1 MLAALQDFFAPA
13 DVPPRT
19 QTILTRTVLGLLAC
33 SAAGFVLAS
42 QSTSLAP
49 LWLFVGL
56 LSLFHLGEY
65 TWAWAFEPRGSLS
78 FNSTLLTQN
87 WPDYQIALGASFV
100 EYAVEA
106 FFFPRVKRVLA
117 PMSMVGLCLCIMGLV
132 VRAIGMWT
140 TRSNFTHKVAEH
152 KRADHALVT
161 SGIYSVLRHPAYFG
175 WYWWTVGSQMLLGN
189 PLCAVGFAVVSSL
202 FFRQRIPFEES
213 KLVDFF
219 GNAYREFMGRTIVGI
234 PGVPGAADGDSA
246 VVVLQRFVSGLF
258 GKKPQLPARRPHL
271 LRAVSAKEHNM

>member
-1 MLAALQDFFAPA
+1 MLAALQDFITPA
-13 DVPPRT
+13 DVSPRAR
-19 QTILTRTVLGLLAC
+19 TILTRTVLGLFAC
-33 SAAGFVLAS
+33 STVGFVFAR
-42 QSTSLAP
+42 QTTALAP

-65 TWAWAFEPRGSLS
+65 TWAWAFEPRKSLS

-87 WPDYQIALGASFV
+87 WPDYQIALGASLL

-106 FFFPRVKRVLA
+106 YFFPRVKRVLA
-117 PMSMVGLCLCIMGLV
+117 PMSMLGLCLCILGLV

-140 TRSNFTHKVAEH
+140 TGSNFTHKVAEH

-161 SGIYSVLRHPAYFG
+161 TGIYSVLRHPAYFG

-189 PLCAVGFAVVSSL
+189 PLCVVGFAVVSSL

-219 GNAYREFMGRTIVGI
+219 GSGYREFMCRTIVGI

-246 VVVLQRFVSGLF
+246 LVVLKRFVSELF
-258 GKKPQLPARRPHL
+258 GKRVPPSVRRPHL
-271 LRAVSAKEHNM
+271 MRAVSATGQQ